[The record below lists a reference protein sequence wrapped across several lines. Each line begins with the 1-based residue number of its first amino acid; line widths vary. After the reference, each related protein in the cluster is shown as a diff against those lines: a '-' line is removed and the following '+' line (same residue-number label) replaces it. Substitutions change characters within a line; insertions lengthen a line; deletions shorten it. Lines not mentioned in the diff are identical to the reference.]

1 MKESAAN
8 AEIIMPGQTPE
19 NPLVPVAPAALEIM
33 ERAQIDVMIA
43 TSKKYPRPEIEKIRE
58 RVLSYATVDEETAES
73 CIYTLKRRDRDTGE
87 DKLIQGP
94 SIRLAEIVA
103 VCWQNMRAGSRT
115 TDNDGR
121 KVTAQGICFDMEN
134 NVQMFAEV
142 SRRITNKH
150 GHPYSEDM
158 QIVTA
163 QACNS
168 IARRNAVF
176 MVVPFAL
183 IKPAYGRILDVATGK
198 ASTLPVKRDKIFKR
212 LYSMGVSK
220 ERILAVLGK
229 ESIESI
235 DLEDIG
241 LLVGLGTAIKDRELT
256 VDEAFAAPAAD
267 DEAPR
272 KTIHEKLA
280 ARKAARQ
287 AAEKEPENER
297 SH

>member
-8 AEIIMPGQTPE
+8 AEIIVPSQTPE
-19 NPLVPVAPAALEIM
+19 NPLMPIAPTALEVM

-43 TSKKYPRPEIEKIRE
+43 TSKKYPRPEIEKIRT
-58 RVLSYATVDEETAES
+58 RILTYATVDEETAES
-73 CIYTLKRRDRDTGE
+73 CIYTLKRFDKETRE
-87 DKLIQGP
+87 EKLIQGP

-121 KVTAQGICFDMEN
+121 KVTAQGLCFDMEN
-134 NVQMFAEV
+134 NVLMFSEV
-142 SRRITNKH
+142 SRRITNRE
-150 GHPYSEDM
+150 GRPYSEDM

-183 IKPAYGRILDVATGK
+183 IKPAYGKILDVATGS
-198 ASTLPVKRDKIFKR
+198 ASTLPVKRDKVFKR

-220 ERILAVLGK
+220 ERLLAVIGK
-229 ESIESI
+229 ENVESV
-235 DLEDIG
+235 DLEDLG
-241 LLVGLGTAIKDRELT
+241 LLVGLGTAVKDKEMT
-256 VDEAFAAPAAD
+256 ADEAFAAPAEG
-267 DEAPR
+267 DETPR

-287 AAEKEPENER
+287 AEETQER
-297 SH
+297 G